1 MEAKVKARRT
11 GRVGVHVL
19 DIVEPQGACRLGQEE
34 AVGCEVRE
42 WAMDF
47 SKKYFQLVLTA
58 KSTAC

>member
-34 AVGCEVRE
+34 AVGCEVKE

-47 SKKYFQLVLTA
+47 SKKYF
-58 KSTAC
+58 